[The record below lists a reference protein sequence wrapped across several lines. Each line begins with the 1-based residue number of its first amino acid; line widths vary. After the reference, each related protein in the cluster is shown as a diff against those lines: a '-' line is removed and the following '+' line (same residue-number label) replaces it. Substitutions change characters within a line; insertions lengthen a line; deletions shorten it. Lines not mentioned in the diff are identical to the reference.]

1 MSVAQTIKTKKNL
14 TDRNSKKTSKKNA
27 NKKKLRFF
35 VESATAEEIRNSL
48 SITDKQY
55 AEIEKE
61 MKKIL
66 PEKKAAR
73 LRRLYAH

>member
-1 MSVAQTIKTKKNL
+1 MSVAQPIKTKKNL

-27 NKKKLRFF
+27 SKKKLRFF
-35 VESATAEEIRNSL
+35 VESATAEEIRKSL

-55 AEIEKE
+55 AEIEEE

>member
-1 MSVAQTIKTKKNL
+1 MSVAHPIKTKKNL

-35 VESATAEEIRNSL
+35 VESATAEEIRKSL

-66 PEKKAAR
+66 PEKKAAQI
-73 LRRLYAH
+73 RRLYAH

>member
-35 VESATAEEIRNSL
+35 VESATAEEIRKSL

-66 PEKKAAR
+66 PEKKAAQI
-73 LRRLYAH
+73 RRLYAH

>member
-1 MSVAQTIKTKKNL
+1 MSVAQPIKTKKNL

-35 VESATAEEIRNSL
+35 VESATAEEIRKSL

-66 PEKKAAR
+66 PEKKAAQI
-73 LRRLYAH
+73 RRLYAH